1 MYAQYSKYKTNTQK
15 KIIFSPFFPLDNHK
29 KQKNMEKISSNRKNA
44 GAQGKRV
51 IFFVKNDLQKKE
63 KQTIISGKRISEE
76 ETAMKKILSGI
87 VFALMLFAG
96 MELHA
101 QWVDKVTLYVPNRIL
116 DLLDVFSLDIGGGP
130 AARAE
135 LRFTHA
141 AQVGGGFG
149 YTANLVKDTNRQY
162 GYAMQNGWSGFLP
175 GIAAEDTER
184 RPTSSLVQEYWVNME
199 GFPNPAEPIYDLR
212 KGARDYWEIG
222 GTLGLG
228 LIEARVSIHPV
239 DILDAVLGFFF
250 IDIKGDDLTFENFK

>member
-1 MYAQYSKYKTNTQK
+1 MTTTKSGKIWKKYLRIGKNNRDTRGKNQK
-15 KIIFSPFFPLDNHK
+15 SDIFY
-29 KQKNMEKISSNRKNA
+29 
-44 GAQGKRV
+44 
-51 IFFVKNDLQKKE
+51 E
-63 KQTIISGKRISEE
+63 KQFAEKRKTDYYCFRKRISEK
-76 ETAMKKILSGI
+76 ETVMKKILSGI
-87 VFALMLFAG
+87 VFALVLFTG
-96 MELHA
+96 MELQA

-135 LRFTHA
+135 LRLTHA
-141 AQVGGGFG
+141 VQGGGGFG

-184 RPTSSLVQEYWVNME
+184 RPTSSLVQEYWINME